1 MAEQRNLKKE
11 IDTKLHDEVLQ
22 DALSRFADQYP
33 EARLRSYAN
42 VDSIEGLRDD
52 LRDMK
57 QWTVHHIE
65 QVADEFEASVKAR
78 GGHFFSSEGRR
89 RSQEIFAADLQGA
102 ECKAHRQV
110 EIHGV

>member
-65 QVADEFEASVKAR
+65 QVADEFEASIKAR
-78 GGHFFSSEGRR
+78 GGHFFRAKEDRKS
-89 RSQEIFAADLQGA
+89 
-102 ECKAHRQV
+102 V
-110 EIHGV
+110 V